1 MTKGARRAAGESETP
16 EETPPRPLLPGE
28 FFAGGQIGFDGT
40 GLMGA
45 NPTWEVRLGDCL
57 DPVSGLASLGDK
69 SVDHVIT
76 DPPYDAHTHSRG
88 GKAVRRYDGG
98 ADIGTIPFPPLED
111 VGPVAR
117 EIARL
122 TKRWALVFCAVR
134 QIEQWA
140 VAFEGEGWRVPRV
153 MVWVKPDA
161 SPQFSG
167 DRPGHG
173 FEPIVLA
180 HPVGRTRWNAGG
192 MKGVYECL
200 RIDRDSGWHHPTQ
213 KPRDLL
219 DALVRDFTDA
229 GETVLDPFAGSGTT
243 GVACKRLGRSFIG
256 WERDEKYHRIATKRI
271 ASTREQ
277 LGLWTGAA

>member
-1 MTKGARRAAGESETP
+1 VNDHRVICA
-16 EETPPRPLLPGE
+16 
-28 FFAGGQIGFDGT
+28 
-40 GLMGA
+40 
-45 NPTWEVRLGDCL
+45 DCL
-57 DPVSGLASLGDK
+57 GPDGLATLPDK

-98 ADIGTIPFPPLED
+98 AEIGKIPFAPLAD
-111 VGPVAR
+111 VRPVAAQ
-117 EIARL
+117 IARV

-134 QIEQWA
+134 QIEPWA
-140 VAFEGEGWRVPRV
+140 QAFEAEGWRVPRV

-180 HPVGRTRWNAGG
+180 HPVGRTRWNGGG

-200 RIDRDSGWHHPTQ
+200 RMDRESGWLHPTQ
-213 KPRDLL
+213 KPLDLL
-219 DALVRDFTDA
+219 EALVRDFTEP
-229 GETVLDPFAGSGTT
+229 GEVICDPFAGSATT
-243 GVACKRLGRSFIG
+243 LVAARRLGRKAVGF
-256 WERDEKYHRIATKRI
+256 ERDPAFHAVAQKRI
-271 ASTREQ
+271 AGTREQ
-277 LGLWTGAA
+277 LRMFESAASLDTEGRG

>member
-1 MTKGARRAAGESETP
+1 MSEH
-16 EETPPRPLLPGE
+16 RIVL
-28 FFAGGQIGFDGT
+28 A
-40 GLMGA
+40 
-45 NPTWEVRLGDCL
+45 DCL
-57 DPVSGLASLGDK
+57 GPEGLATLGDK

-98 ADIGTIPFPPLED
+98 AEIGKIPFAPLTD
-111 VGPVAR
+111 VRPVAAQ
-117 EIARL
+117 IARI

-134 QIEQWA
+134 QIEPWA
-140 VAFEGEGWRVPRV
+140 LAFEAEGWRVPRV

-180 HPVGRTRWNAGG
+180 HPVGRTRWNGGG

-200 RIDRDSGWHHPTQ
+200 RMDRESGWLHPTQ
-213 KPRDLL
+213 KPLDLL
-219 DALVRDFTDA
+219 EALVRDFTEP
-229 GETVLDPFAGSGTT
+229 GELICDPFAGSATT
-243 GVACKRLGRSFIG
+243 LVAARRLGRRAVGF
-256 WERDEKYHRIATKRI
+256 ERDPQFHAIATKRI
-271 ASTREQ
+271 DGTREQ
-277 LGLWTGAA
+277 LRFFEADGAARASTGER